1 MRPARRCAKGS
12 TESWWTRRAPASGR
26 LGAGPSSCGGLG
38 TRTSPGWPGSRSGS
52 PSAPPRSW
60 HRAASWC
67 TRCARSPGPRPTRR
81 ATLFWARPRTCGP
94 IRSPAPTGPRSLERD
109 CGRIGTGPTRCS
121 WPGSAELTSAGSGRR
136 ARIRRMRRVAAS
148 ILSADFARL
157 GEQIK
162 AAAEPAAAVR
172 RAGDLKMRPGIA
184 VNPETPIE
192 SVFPHLEELDNV
204 IVMTLAR
211 TGWAG
216 QPFQESSLP
225 KIEAVRREI
234 DRRGLDVDVV
244 VDGGIDEESAP
255 KCLAAG
261 ATVLAAASSIFKADD
276 PAEATARLAE
286 LARSHQP

>member
-1 MRPARRCAKGS
+1 
-12 TESWWTRRAPASGR
+12 
-26 LGAGPSSCGGLG
+26 
-38 TRTSPGWPGSRSGS
+38 
-52 PSAPPRSW
+52 
-60 HRAASWC
+60 
-67 TRCARSPGPRPTRR
+67 
-81 ATLFWARPRTCGP
+81 
-94 IRSPAPTGPRSLERD
+94 
-109 CGRIGTGPTRCS
+109 
-121 WPGSAELTSAGSGRR
+121 
-136 ARIRRMRRVAAS
+136 MRRVAAS

-162 AAAEPAAAVR
+162 AVEPHADIIHVDVMDAHFVPPLTIGPVVVESLRPVTDRTLHAHLMVERPEALFEDFAEAGTDLVTFHIEAAAEPAAAVR

-234 DRRGLDVDVV
+234 DRRGLEVDVV

-276 PAEATARLAE
+276 PAEAAARLAE
-286 LARSHQP
+286 LARSHRP